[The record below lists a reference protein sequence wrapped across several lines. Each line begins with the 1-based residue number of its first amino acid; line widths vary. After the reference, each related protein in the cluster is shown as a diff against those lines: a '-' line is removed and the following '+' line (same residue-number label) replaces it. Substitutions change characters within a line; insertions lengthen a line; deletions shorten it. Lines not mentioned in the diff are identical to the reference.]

1 MTVRIHRQLY
11 IHIFSYDRAEVL
23 ARLQRK
29 IKQRNC
35 FERVIKLQVKSFG
48 VKIIPLGSALQQ
60 MLLLRDAENA
70 VKKKTCQTGYA
81 TGSKKI

>member
-1 MTVRIHRQLY
+1 M
-11 IHIFSYDRAEVL
+11 
-23 ARLQRK
+23 
-29 IKQRNC
+29 
-35 FERVIKLQVKSFG
+35 KSFG